1 MAKKKAEPLN
11 ERIRVFALGGLD
23 EDGKNLTV
31 IEIDGDI
38 YVLEC
43 GIKFPDSREYLGIEY
58 IIQDFTYLLDHQ
70 DRIKGIIITH
80 GHDDIMGAL
89 PYLLKQIHADIYT
102 SPLAARVI
110 HRKLKLENITGS
122 KIHVVKRQDS
132 KKIGGRKVIFFP
144 VTHAYPGAFGVA
156 IASSYGYIVYA
167 GEFIE
172 DFRNLD
178 DPYRGDFSTIAEL
191 GNEGIFILLAESK
204 GSDRIGHTSSHHLL
218 EPAFSELLANHERE
232 RVFISVYTQSVYR
245 IQEIVK
251 TCLDYGRKMVFYTE
265 ELRELISDLEAVYGY
280 SVPKDMVVDVADFDN
295 EMRNVVVIIS
305 GQGQSLFKLMSNI
318 ANNEAEDI
326 DFDQD
331 DLIVIASQVVPGV
344 EREFKAME
352 NDIYKEEGQIVVL
365 DRDVWS
371 MHASREDL
379 KMILFLSKPKY
390 YIPIKGEYRRLYM
403 NSQLA
408 LDMGMKPSNIILLDN
423 GQVACFENGILR
435 SCSMELEL
443 HDTLIDGKENWDMAG
458 VVLKDRE
465 ILSTDGVIILA
476 IGIDART
483 KKIINGPDIQ
493 TRGLV
498 YLKDAEY
505 ITSDVAKILESSI
518 EEAVNNHTYDNLAV
532 RTEIR
537 EKVSKYL
544 LRTTAKRPMVL
555 PVILEINTD

>member
-1 MAKKKAEPLN
+1 MPKKKAEPLN
-11 ERIRVFALGGLD
+11 ETIRVFALGGLD
-23 EDGKNLTV
+23 EDGKNLTC

-38 YVLEC
+38 YILEC
-43 GIKFPDSREYLGIEY
+43 GIKFPDSRELLGIEY
-58 IIQDFTYLLDHQ
+58 IVQDFTYLVEHQ
-70 DRIKGIIITH
+70 DSIKGIIITH

-110 HRKLKLENITGS
+110 QRKLKKENITGV
-122 KIHVVKRQDS
+122 KIHVVKRTDS
-132 KKIGGRKVIFFP
+132 KKIGGRKVQFFP
-144 VTHAYPGAFGVA
+144 VTHAYPGAFGVS
-156 IASSYGYIVYA
+156 ITSSYGHIVYA

-172 DFRNLD
+172 DYRNLD
-178 DPYRGDFSTIAEL
+178 DSYRGDFSTIAQL
-191 GNEGIFILLAESK
+191 GREGVFILLAESK
-204 GSDRIGHTSSHHLL
+204 GSDRLGHTSSHHLL
-218 EPAFSELLANHERE
+218 SPAFSELLANHERE

-245 IQEIVK
+245 IQEIIA
-251 TCLDYGRKMVFYTE
+251 TCIEYGRKMVFYTE

-280 SVPKDMVVDVADFDN
+280 SVPKDMVVDINDFDN

-318 ANNEAEDI
+318 ANNEAKDI

-344 EREFKAME
+344 EREFKSME

-365 DRDVWS
+365 DKDVWS

-379 KMILFLSKPKY
+379 KLVLFLARPKY
-390 YIPIKGEYRRLYM
+390 YIPIKGEYRRLFM
-403 NSQLA
+403 NCEIA

-423 GQVACFENGILR
+423 GQVAGFKNGVLS
-435 SCSMELEL
+435 SCAMELEL

-476 IGIDART
+476 IGIDSKT

-505 ITSDVAKILESSI
+505 ITSDVAKILETSI
-518 EEAVNNHTYDNLAV
+518 DEAVKNHTYDNLAV
-532 RTEIR
+532 RTEVR